1 MSLQIKSHEQQQQ
14 QQQRGRFLKRSNFT
28 WNFDYFLQR
37 QNNLQIP

>member
-1 MSLQIKSHEQQQQ
+1 MSLQIKSHEQQQ
-14 QQQRGRFLKRSNFT
+14 RWRFLKRSNFT